1 MENFKILESI
11 QAVDTKQ
18 IELAES
24 VIKLKTENDQ
34 LKKLIEEVS
43 NQVNSLKEQLKSSDT
58 TILAFKELLLSAKP
72 IKNVYTKVGFGTW
85 VRIYHTDTKWLEDH
99 NKHHK
104 SQYTA
109 ETIGFALTK
118 NPADML

>member
-24 VIKLKTENDQ
+24 VIKLKIENDQ
-34 LKKLIEEVS
+34 LKKQFEEVN
-43 NQVNSLKEQLKSSDT
+43 NQLNSLKEQQESSEK
-58 TILAFKELLLSAKP
+58 TIAAFKDLLLSAKP
-72 IKNVYTKVGFGTW
+72 IKNVYNKVGLGTW

-104 SQYTA
+104 SKYTD